1 MRRPI
6 ALVTSLALLIF
17 AAGSCSPA
25 DAPTAPARTPAPS
38 SSLLG
43 GLTSTVSTTLFA
55 CAPQPYAADTAVVG
69 PAGGTLVIGPHRLAI
84 PAGALSRTV
93 TIIGEAPV
101 DTVVSVRF
109 QPEGLTF
116 DPSHLPRL
124 TLDYSH
130 CTLVSNL
137 VPKQIVYTTDAL
149 SILNLLPSIDDL
161 LHRQVSANIKHF
173 SRYAVAW

>member
-6 ALVTSLALLIF
+6 ALVTSLAFLVI

-38 SSLLG
+38 ASLLG
-43 GLTSTVSTTLFA
+43 GITNTLSTTLLA
-55 CAPQPYAADTAVVG
+55 CAPQPYAADTEVVG
-69 PAGGTLVIGPHRLAI
+69 SKGGTLVIGPHRFVI
-84 PAGALSRTV
+84 PAGALSHNV

-101 DTVVSVRF
+101 DNVVSVRF

-116 DPSHLPRL
+116 DPNHLPRL
-124 TLDYSH
+124 TLDYSR
-130 CTLVSNL
+130 CGLLYNV
-137 VPKQIVYTTDAL
+137 VPKHIAYTTDAL
-149 SILNLLPSIDDL
+149 SILDILPSVDDL
-161 LHRQVSANIKHF
+161 LHSQVSANIKHF